1 MGAKKERKDKSEI
14 GLKINAATSKF
25 TIMMIINGPATL
37 QYPMAYSP
45 CSTLP
50 APYST
55 IFPASRSRCL
65 LHLTATEYA

>member
-1 MGAKKERKDKSEI
+1 MGAKKRKDKSEI

-37 QYPMAYSP
+37 QYPMVYSP
-45 CSTLP
+45 YSELP
-50 APYST
+50 ALYST
-55 IFPASRSRCL
+55 IFPASRSRSI